1 MIRVFCNQR
10 GSGKSKELIKLANN
24 NVDKI
29 KGNSVFIDDNSKRM
43 LNINS
48 KIRFISMKEYPVT
61 SCCEFSG
68 FICGILANDYDIEN
82 IYIDNLLRIFRN
94 KIDLKILSLYINDL
108 NDLCEKYSVN
118 VFINIDDEG
127 DCVPEKLKK
136 FIA

>member
-10 GSGKSKELIKLANN
+10 GSGKSKELIKLANS

-29 KGNSVFIDDNSKRM
+29 KGSSVFIDDNSKR
-43 LNINS
+43 LFSIHS
-48 KIRFISMKEYPVT
+48 KIRFISMEEYPVA

-82 IYIDNLLRIFRN
+82 IYIDNLSKIFKN
-94 KIDLKILSLYINDL
+94 NIDIKTLSLCINDL
-108 NDLCEKYSVN
+108 KELSEKYNVN
-118 VFINIDDEG
+118 VFINIHDEG
-127 DCVPEKLKK
+127 ECLPEKLKE